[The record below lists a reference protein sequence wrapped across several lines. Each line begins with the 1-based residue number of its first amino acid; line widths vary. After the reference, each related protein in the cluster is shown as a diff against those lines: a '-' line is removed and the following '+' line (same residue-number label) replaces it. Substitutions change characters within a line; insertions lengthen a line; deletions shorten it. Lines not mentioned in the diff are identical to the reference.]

1 MKVPKPMFKLSLRGN
16 AHAKPYF
23 INPNSNLTASLEISP
38 KPFNLSEIVSANF
51 GFLGPKLKYP
61 AHLD

>member
-23 INPNSNLTASLEISP
+23 INPNSNLTASLGISP
-38 KPFNLSEIVSANF
+38 NPFSLKEIVLANF
-51 GFLGPKLKYP
+51 GFLGPKLK
-61 AHLD
+61 